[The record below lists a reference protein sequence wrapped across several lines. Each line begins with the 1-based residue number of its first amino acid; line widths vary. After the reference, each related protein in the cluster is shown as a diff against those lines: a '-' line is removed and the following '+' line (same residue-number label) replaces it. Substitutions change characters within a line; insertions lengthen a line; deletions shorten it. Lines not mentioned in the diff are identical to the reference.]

1 MREMSTEDMMKTIND
16 QEKCIA
22 ELRKKCEEL
31 QIINKPSKLYVG
43 NNATPM
49 TVAEMVVRECSDY
62 EWLDDVVY
70 YIKAYI
76 NRTYDKNVEVR
87 ESGDKV

>member
-1 MREMSTEDMMKTIND
+1 MREMSKEDMIETINE

-22 ELRKKCEEL
+22 ELRRKCEEL

-49 TVAEMVVRECSDY
+49 TVAEMVVRECPDR

-76 NRTYDKNVEVR
+76 NREYDKKIECGGK
-87 ESGDKV
+87 E